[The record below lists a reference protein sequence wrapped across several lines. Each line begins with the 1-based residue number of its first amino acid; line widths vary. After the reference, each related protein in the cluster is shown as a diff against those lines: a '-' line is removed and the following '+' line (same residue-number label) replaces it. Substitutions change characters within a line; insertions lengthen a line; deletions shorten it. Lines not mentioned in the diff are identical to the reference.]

1 MRTSA
6 GPGADEASSAV
17 FLHRAPPLF
26 RVFGALPHGLLVVVK
41 LAQALMIRRVNEQIP
56 VATVRDDVVND
67 RRPCAV
73 SWVARWVLPC
83 TFPAERLTQE
93 LFRPEFIRPDG
104 QQIKPVVLCR
114 GSSAILGLVRWTPT
128 VTGQGGTSGM
138 LTGSQRLLA
147 HGLSPPNAK
156 SRSRRHTHC
165 VIIGSGLNST
175 GHGLYPRCSLPCIS
189 GRTPQHWRRSYQVG
203 SS

>member
-1 MRTSA
+1 MR
-6 GPGADEASSAV
+6 
-17 FLHRAPPLF
+17 
-26 RVFGALPHGLLVVVK
+26 
-41 LAQALMIRRVNEQIP
+41 N
-56 VATVRDDVVND
+56 DVVND
-67 RRPCAV
+67 RRLCAV
-73 SWVARWVLPC
+73 SWVGWWVLPC
-83 TFPAERLTQE
+83 TFSAERLTQE
-93 LFRPEFIRPDG
+93 LLRSELIRPNG
-104 QQIKPVVLCR
+104 QQIKLVVLR
-114 GSSAILGLVRWTPT
+114 RRPSAILRLVLWTPA
-128 VTGQGGTSGM
+128 VTGKGRTSGM
-138 LTGSQRLLA
+138 LTRSQRLLA